1 MPSDLP
7 SAGAEAILDASAIMA
22 VVFQEPGEAVV
33 RGIGRETAASAV
45 NISEVYARAVERG
58 STEALVGL
66 AISTLAINV
75 CQFDALD
82 ALEAARLRPRTRHL
96 GLSLGDRACLALAQR
111 LGLPV
116 LTADRRWAKL
126 DIGVEVRLIR

>member
-33 RGIGRETAASAV
+33 RGIARETAASAV
-45 NISEVYARAVERG
+45 NVAEVYSRAIERG
-58 STEALVGL
+58 STEALVDL

-75 CQFDALD
+75 RHFDALD
-82 ALEAARLRPRTRHL
+82 ARAAARLRAPTRHL

-111 LGLPV
+111 LDLPV
-116 LTADRRWAKL
+116 LTADRSWAKL
-126 DIGVEVRLIR
+126 DIGVEVHLIR